1 MRDVNS
7 SKFEK
12 KEKKNGGTI
21 SAHFYEGEEEKDTKG
36 RGEQRGSRWFEEC
49 ARRANGTYHV
59 TAIGLR
65 FTRDTVLIYR
75 CRVSKG
81 IGSEFV
87 NGMPYIV
94 RYVKRK
100 KEKEGKKE
108 MGLKFKIVRFP
119 LSSGG
124 RMRKK
129 RFENCLLATYDVS
142 KAFKNG

>member
-1 MRDVNS
+1 
-7 SKFEK
+7 
-12 KEKKNGGTI
+12 
-21 SAHFYEGEEEKDTKG
+21 
-36 RGEQRGSRWFEEC
+36 
-49 ARRANGTYHV
+49 
-59 TAIGLR
+59 
-65 FTRDTVLIYR
+65 
-75 CRVSKG
+75 
-81 IGSEFV
+81 
-87 NGMPYIV
+87 MPYIV